1 MFSPGIHHLRK
12 KRSTKC
18 KKWSSSMDKSSEGS
32 LKYLRRRLD
41 QMGYKQHLGLDSV
54 PLVSKVLSDLVH
66 TTVSLRNAK
75 LSAGKKTH
83 SHVQLETWSDTSRAA
98 VSTRLD
104 CGDHV
109 HAGVARRD
117 KTTQT
122 DEDLPRPPPSLDGG
136 DQAVLADSRTV
147 AQQEDVDKVP
157 SELEEPSQHVRL
169 LNSRVEE
176 LQVSKQRLEQEVQR
190 LTSKHQ
196 DVSRQLA
203 RKDAILC
210 QMELAKQQVEN
221 MAWMKLS
228 ASKEVILRQQEVM
241 KDLHDNL
248 TLLREEKMFAEE
260 GVREQVEGEDDTPFL
275 EEERSGVQDKIVTGK
290 NLVLEL
296 EAMRSQDGDC
306 GSPSVDDAMKSED
319 EARDQDQQTTECSRS
334 FTSSPLQGKK
344 AKFVLAATF
353 NCDQK

>member
-1 MFSPGIHHLRK
+1 MQ
-12 KRSTKC
+12 
-18 KKWSSSMDKSSEGS
+18 KWSSSMDKSSDGS

-83 SHVQLETWSDTSRAA
+83 SDVQLETWSDTSRAG

-109 HAGVARRD
+109 HAGVARRH

-122 DEDLPRPPPSLDGG
+122 DEDLPLPPPSLDGG

-147 AQQEDVDKVP
+147 GQQEEVSKVP
-157 SELEEPSQHVRL
+157 SELEESSPHVRL
-169 LNSRVEE
+169 LNTRVEE

-196 DVSRQLA
+196 EVSQQLA
-203 RKDAILC
+203 HKDAILC
-210 QMELAKQQVEN
+210 QMELDKQQVEN

-248 TLLREEKMFAEE
+248 TLLKEEKMFTEE
-260 GVREQVEGEDDTPFL
+260 AVREQQVEGEDDTNFL
-275 EEERSGVQDKIVTGK
+275 EEERSGQ

-296 EAMRSQDGDC
+296 EAMRSQDGDR
-306 GSPSVDDAMKSED
+306 GSPSSVDDVMKSED
-319 EARDQDQQTTECSRS
+319 EERDQDQQEMECSRS
-334 FTSSPLQGKK
+334 FISSPLQGKK

-353 NCDQK
+353 NCDQSTVV

>member
-1 MFSPGIHHLRK
+1 MQ
-12 KRSTKC
+12 
-18 KKWSSSMDKSSEGS
+18 KWSSSMDKSSDGS

-83 SHVQLETWSDTSRAA
+83 SDVQPETCSDTSRAG

-109 HAGVARRD
+109 HAGVARRH

-122 DEDLPRPPPSLDGG
+122 DEDLPLPPPSLDGG

-147 AQQEDVDKVP
+147 GQQEEVGKVP
-157 SELEEPSQHVRL
+157 SELEESSPL
-169 LNSRVEE
+169 LNTRVEE

-196 DVSRQLA
+196 EVSQQLA
-203 RKDAILC
+203 HKDAILC
-210 QMELAKQQVEN
+210 QMELDKQQVEN

-248 TLLREEKMFAEE
+248 TLLKEEKMLFTEE
-260 GVREQVEGEDDTPFL
+260 AVREQLVQVEGEDDNTFL
-275 EEERSGVQDKIVTGK
+275 EERSGVRDNLDKMVTGQ

-306 GSPSVDDAMKSED
+306 GSPSSVDDVMKSED
-319 EARDQDQQTTECSRS
+319 EERDQDQQETECSRS